1 MTNGIREVTCDATIG
16 AAIVIKHV
24 DNGMNCRVSKNS
36 AAGTKIPSALICWAK
51 ASIAIRTLHDVRTFL
66 NKGYAKDLP
75 KNNIHSLN
83 PLFFVFKYFCPQL
96 PESLELLC
104 IEK

>member
-1 MTNGIREVTCDATIG
+1 MRRANNEIKRSIPMTSGIKEVTCDATIG

-24 DNGMNCRVSKNS
+24 DNGMNCRVRKNS

-66 NKGYAKDLP
+66 NLAKR
-75 KNNIHSLN
+75 
-83 PLFFVFKYFCPQL
+83 FW
-96 PESLELLC
+96 
-104 IEK
+104 